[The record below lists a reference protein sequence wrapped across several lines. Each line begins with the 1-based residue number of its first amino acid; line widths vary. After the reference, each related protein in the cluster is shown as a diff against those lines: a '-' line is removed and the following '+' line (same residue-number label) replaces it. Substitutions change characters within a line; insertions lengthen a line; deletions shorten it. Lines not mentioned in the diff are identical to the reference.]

1 MPSNWLNLTR
11 AASALRG
18 TGLGFSAGRPPK
30 PEPDPLREELLSPEQ
45 LVEHSRS
52 LAHEHAVAVDGRPTL
67 SLLRGIRESARIL
80 SLTFEG
86 VAAAARAQEALT
98 PAEEWLLD
106 NFHIVED
113 Q

>member
-86 VAAAARAQEALT
+86 VAAAFFFSSRRRHT
-98 PAEEWLLD
+98 RFDCDWSSD
-106 NFHIVED
+106 VCSSD
-113 Q
+113 